1 MVPPGICTSLLQ
13 VKKSALKATGVF
25 LVTIRIGDIDTWSN
39 LSHQRSARNYVRIVR
54 HHLPRGF
61 CWPWP
66 WALSKTF
73 CSLGH
78 TTLQR
83 SEGSEIVSH
92 RLDLLCLN
100 LLGSVFHHL
109 IRCLYSS
116 HFPESAEAWGLAGS
130 FVFFQRDSG
139 ISLCPASVN
148 KLCWRC
154 QPPGTWKHVLCLHP
168 WRTRK
173 QRFLSLNLTSG
184 SVVLRCSAQPQDVGC
199 HWSFPEV
206 WQFCLAIKKSLPRWW
221 II

>member
-1 MVPPGICTSLLQ
+1 M
-13 VKKSALKATGVF
+13 KKSALKATGVF

-39 LSHQRSARNYVRIVR
+39 LSHQSSARNYVRMSDI
-54 HHLPRGF
+54 
-61 CWPWP
+61 
-66 WALSKTF
+66 TF
-73 CSLGH
+73 PGVPVGPDLGPYQKH
-78 TTLQR
+78 SVLWGTTTLQR

-116 HFPESAEAWGLAGS
+116 HFPESAETWGLAGS

-173 QRFLSLNLTSG
+173 QRFLSKPHQWLCGPEMQRTSSG
-184 SVVLRCSAQPQDVGC
+184 RGLPLILSRSLAVLFGY
-199 HWSFPEV
+199 
-206 WQFCLAIKKSLPRWW
+206 
-221 II
+221 